1 MVTIVHFDIPADIP
15 ERAKN
20 FYAALFGWKFAS
32 PPGFPDFSLV
42 ETSDEEGRPG
52 VGGGLGRRGEPGQ
65 DITVYFGVDSVERYL
80 VLVKNEGGT
89 VLMPYTPVPGYGA
102 LAICA
107 DTEGNRFG
115 LWESAERS

>member
-15 ERAKN
+15 ERN

-32 PPGFPDFSLV
+32 PPGFPDFFLV